1 MKVAGAIIISLFI
14 VVFPVKTGLQ
24 VIDGGEDEFFI
35 YKSRENTVSPGGEY
49 SSLGYVLEDRM
60 FSLDDF
66 YSERPDLEEVVN
78 LIMNRLGDR
87 EKISQMIITACGG
100 YGKTYEE
107 VLYTIYQGDTGGVLF
122 LDQRKDIIE
131 QYIETFN
138 VAIGIKSLL
147 LPLYAVDGEPSLIS
161 YRIRGIPRFDDTN
174 TLRSRDK
181 TEKVA
186 REISEIIKELGIH
199 MNFAP
204 VCDFSYNRE
213 IIGKR
218 SFGNDPQLVSVL
230 TETFIKTT
238 QENGIVAT
246 AKHFPGH
253 GTVRGDTHWKIVYIK
268 GNPPELPVFRRA
280 IESGVVAVMVGH
292 IAVSNNGK
300 YETGGVPSSLS
311 RNIVT
316 GLLKNELGFRGI
328 IVTDA
333 LTMGAV
339 KSFHLPSLLAV
350 RAGCDMILMPED
362 EHSFIEA
369 VQEEIARDDQ
379 FRAQVM
385 ESVQKII
392 RLKVC
397 LGLVRYEELGKRS

>member
-1 MKVAGAIIISLFI
+1 MRVAGAVIISLF
-14 VVFPVKTGLQ
+14 VVIFPVRTGLQ
-24 VIDGGEDEFFI
+24 MIGDREEDFFM
-35 YKSRENTVSPGGEY
+35 YKSQENTISPGHEY
-49 SSLGYVLEDRM
+49 TSLMHIPDYKR

-66 YSERPDLEEVVN
+66 YSDRTDLEEVVKI
-78 LIMNRLGDR
+78 IMNRLADR
-87 EKISQMIITACGG
+87 EKISQMVITACGG

-122 LDQRKDIIE
+122 LDQRKEIIE

-138 VAIGIKSLL
+138 VAIGMSSPL

-161 YRIRGIPRFDDTN
+161 YRIRGIPRFEDTN
-174 TLRSRDK
+174 TLRNRDK

-186 REISEIIKELGIH
+186 KEISEIIRELGIH

-238 QENGIVAT
+238 QENGVVAT

-268 GNPPELPVFRRA
+268 GNPPELPVFKRA
-280 IESGVVAVMVGH
+280 IESGVIAVMVGH
-292 IAVSNNGK
+292 IAVSNNRG

-339 KSFHLPSLLAV
+339 KSFYLPSVLAV
-350 RAGCDMILMPED
+350 KAGCDMILMPED

-369 VQEEIARDDQ
+369 VQEEIAHDDQ

-385 ESVQKII
+385 ESVRKII

-397 LGLVRYEELGKRS
+397 LGLVRYEELGKES